1 MSLIRDL
8 DNKDSP
14 VTRWFAR
21 PGRRSSRTGPPIN
34 SPLDTLGADASL
46 DDQLALPPLSMER
59 LWKNEGATGR
69 KWLARQRP
77 LKRMNKPNRSPLVA
91 TDRRQDLMVRRG
103 STVESV
109 RGLCKSAAKR
119 RFLFREN
126 LHNL

>member
-69 KWLARQRP
+69 KWLDG
-77 LKRMNKPNRSPLVA
+77 KEGVDGSSPSEGLRLFPA
-91 TDRRQDLMVRRG
+91 ERRISLSGR
-103 STVESV
+103 T
-109 RGLCKSAAKR
+109 
-119 RFLFREN
+119 
-126 LHNL
+126 

>member
-46 DDQLALPPLSMER
+46 DDQLALPPLSMKDFGKTR
-59 LWKNEGATGR
+59 GQQGASG
-69 KWLARQRP
+69 
-77 LKRMNKPNRSPLVA
+77 
-91 TDRRQDLMVRRG
+91 
-103 STVESV
+103 
-109 RGLCKSAAKR
+109 
-119 RFLFREN
+119 
-126 LHNL
+126 